1 MPLSD
6 TAVQSLKPI
15 AGKRVTKVHDRDGLF
30 LHVAPTGTKSWVLRY
45 RIHRKE
51 RSVAIGRYPAVS
63 LRRARERAQEA
74 RAGLAE
80 GVDPVQAKRRQKAA
94 AAADDAARFDVVADA
109 WRKRQTWTPQT
120 RKQYDRMFERDII
133 PALGRLPVSDVDGS
147 AIEDLVDKVALRGKV
162 VAGHV
167 LLLVRGVLTYAV
179 SKKLIPYNPAR
190 DLKAPKREK
199 GAKQSYRHLEGSKD
213 VRALL
218 DKLDAYAGRPETT
231 TALRLLLLTFARPS
245 EVRAAPWAEF
255 DLDAVDADGNP
266 APVWNIAGDRM
277 KRGRPHIV
285 PLSTQVVDALR
296 ELHKLTGTGEHLF
309 PHQRRPDEPM
319 ARNTLLRALSD
330 HMKLP
335 TTAHGFRHLA
345 STTLN
350 SQGYN
355 RDWIEMQLAHWKE
368 DTRGAYN
375 KAQWLPERRKMMQA
389 YADWLDRLRSEPD
402 NGKVVAFKRKA
413 SGVSR

>member
-6 TAVQSLKPI
+6 TAVQALKPI

-45 RIHRKE
+45 RIHTKE

-63 LRRARERAQEA
+63 LKRARERAQEA
-74 RAGLAE
+74 QARLSE
-80 GVDPVQAKRRQKAA
+80 GIDPVQDKRRQKAA
-94 AAADDAARFDVVADA
+94 AAADDAARFDAVSLA
-109 WRKRQTWTPQT
+109 WRKRQTWSPQV
-120 RKQYDRMFERDII
+120 RKQYDRLFERDIS
-133 PALGRLPVSDVDGS
+133 PALGRLPIRDVDG
-147 AIEDLVDKVALRGKV
+147 IVVEGLVDKVAERGLV
-162 VAGHV
+162 VAAHV

-179 SKKLIPYNPAR
+179 SKKLILYNPAR
-190 DLKAPKREK
+190 DLKAPKRVK

-213 VRALL
+213 VRGLL

-231 TALRLLLLTFARPS
+231 SALRLLLLTFARPT
-245 EVRAAPWAEF
+245 EVRAAPWSEF
-255 DLDAVDADGNP
+255 DLDAVDAEGNP
-266 APVWNIAGDRM
+266 APVWNIAGERM
-277 KRGRPHIV
+277 KRGRPHVV
-285 PLSTQVVDALR
+285 PLSTQAAEVLR
-296 ELHKLTGTGEHLF
+296 ELHKLTGAGDLLF
-309 PHQRRPDEPM
+309 PHQRRPKEPM

-389 YADWLDRLRSEPD
+389 YADWLDRLRQDPHNVVSIRRVVSVD
-402 NGKVVAFKRKA
+402 N
-413 SGVSR
+413 